1 MTSAGRVPYYR
12 ITLLAHAV
20 LAHALGLCMEIF
32 EGLEHIVRV
41 NEPLAPHT
49 WLRLGG
55 PAQYF
60 AEPTSVE
67 ELQELLRRCREE
79 DLPVRILGGGSNLL
93 VRDEGVPGLVLS
105 LGAPAFCQISA
116 EPPLVKAGG
125 GARLGHVISTAV
137 REGLSGLENLV
148 GIPGTVGG
156 ALRANATAHG
166 TDIGQWT
173 HSVTVVTGGGDIRT
187 YPHEELRF
195 SYRMSNLDDQT
206 VLEATFEL
214 ESAEPRDLTQRMQKL
229 WIVKKSNQPLS
240 DQNAACVFANP
251 SWASAASLIEQ
262 AGLNGTRVGQAEI
275 SDRDANF
282 IVVNPGGTAKDVLRL
297 IELVRAKVTEQ
308 LGVELELALEI
319 W

>member
-1 MTSAGRVPYYR
+1 MD
-12 ITLLAHAV
+12 
-20 LAHALGLCMEIF
+20 IF
-32 EGLEHIVRV
+32 EGLEHIVRP

-60 AEPTSVE
+60 AEPTSKD

-93 VRDEGVPGLVLS
+93 VRDEGVPGLVIS
-105 LGAPAFCQISA
+105 LAAPAFSGISVDL
-116 EPPLVKAGG
+116 PRITAGG

-137 REGLSGLENLV
+137 RDGLSGLETLV

-173 HSVTVVTGGGDIRT
+173 HSVTVLTRSGELRT
-187 YPHEELRF
+187 YAHEELRF

-214 ESAEPRDLTQRMQKL
+214 EPTNTRELTQRMQKL
-229 WIVKKSNQPLS
+229 WIVKKAEQPLS
-240 DQNAACVFANP
+240 SQNAASVFANP

-262 AGLNGTRVGQAEI
+262 AGLKETRVGQAEI
-275 SDRDANF
+275 SDRNANY
-282 IVVNPGGTAKDVLRL
+282 IVVNPGASAKDVLRL
-297 IELVRAKVTEQ
+297 VELMRTKVAEQ